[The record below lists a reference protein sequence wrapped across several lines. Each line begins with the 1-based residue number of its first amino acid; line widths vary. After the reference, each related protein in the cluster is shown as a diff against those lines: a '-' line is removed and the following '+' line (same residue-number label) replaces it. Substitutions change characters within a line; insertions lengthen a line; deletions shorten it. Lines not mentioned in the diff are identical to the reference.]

1 MTQTDKRSVCSYT
14 AVQIRGWMFPDTYLA
29 EPLLPESL
37 GGPWEGQNVSDL
49 VDSIESGQA
58 YVDVHTETNIGGEIR
73 GTIEQ
78 APAAAAGDEGGADDE
93 NGG

>member
-1 MTQTDKRSVCSYT
+1 MFLYCCSDPGVDVSGHLSSGT
-14 AVQIRGWMFPDTYLA
+14 IAA
-29 EPLLPESL
+29 ESL